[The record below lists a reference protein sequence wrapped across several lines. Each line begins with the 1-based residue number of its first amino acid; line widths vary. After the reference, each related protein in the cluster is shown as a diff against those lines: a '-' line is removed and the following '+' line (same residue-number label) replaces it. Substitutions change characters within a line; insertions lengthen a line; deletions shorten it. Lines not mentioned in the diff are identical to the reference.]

1 MILVQLLVDSDM
13 PDRRPGTSKSKPVS
27 LLVLHQ
33 QPLIVTWHIQQ
44 NVQKSATAAE
54 GVTVTFQGCLLW
66 FCFWCGFSFVFLVQR
81 NKVQVMCDNT
91 TPWPLEKQEIT

>member
-1 MILVQLLVDSDM
+1 MLHQQPLLVTLHQQ
-13 PDRRPGTSKSKPVS
+13 PLLVRLKSIVTCQTDVLVRASQSHVS

-66 FCFWCGFSFVFLVQR
+66 FCF
-81 NKVQVMCDNT
+81 
-91 TPWPLEKQEIT
+91 